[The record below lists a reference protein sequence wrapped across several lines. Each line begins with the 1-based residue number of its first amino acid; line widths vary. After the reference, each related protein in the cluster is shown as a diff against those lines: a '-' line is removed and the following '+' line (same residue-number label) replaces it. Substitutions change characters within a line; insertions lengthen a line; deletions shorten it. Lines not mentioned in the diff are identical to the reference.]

1 MFYNYLVNSKDKK
14 LPSVKKL
21 RTAGLPVLMML
32 KLEKI
37 ETRNTNLIWK
47 P

>member
-1 MFYNYLVNSKDKK
+1 MFYNYLVNSKDKN
-14 LPSVKKL
+14 LPFIKKL
-21 RTAGLPVLMML
+21 RTAGLPALMML

-37 ETRNTNLIWK
+37 GIGNTNLIWK